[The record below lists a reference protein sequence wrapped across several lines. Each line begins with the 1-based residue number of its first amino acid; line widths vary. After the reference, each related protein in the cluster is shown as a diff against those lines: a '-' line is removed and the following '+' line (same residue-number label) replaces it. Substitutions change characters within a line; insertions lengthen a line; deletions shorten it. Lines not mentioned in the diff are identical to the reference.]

1 MVLFLS
7 FSTLLILVF
16 NLKLSNVLKGSK
28 RLQDF
33 VNGFSFYYE
42 HYIRPNDIDIVKLV
56 GLIRDIRDDPVLI
69 GKFFAIFRAITEM
82 KAKFPETFKDVP
94 ALNCA
99 EPLLDSKKLGT
110 IAFCTPEL
118 GRWST
123 VGGLGVMVDELSQGL
138 AMLGERVVMVSPYYA
153 RNRKGETDYLAKDP
167 IKIVHKMNFDIWAG
181 GFKYIIGVHEGT
193 ANGVQYY
200 FLHNPE
206 IFPHPYPDGD
216 AAYTLRQLVVF
227 ARVKM
232 VVDRVLF
239 IIFLKGMF
247 GIVLS
252 NQRPS

>member
-1 MVLFLS
+1 MYDDSTGLQKICLERAVKRLNTKIENVQTIYSNEIAIMVLFLS
-7 FSTLLILVF
+7 VSTLLTPNF
-16 NLKLSNVLKGSK
+16 NLKLSNVLKSSK

-94 ALNCA
+94 AVNCA

-123 VGGLGVMVDELSQGL
+123 VGGLGVMVDELMAKFGGKEQ
-138 AMLGERVVMVSPYYA
+138 VMIGGMA
-153 RNRKGETDYLAKDP
+153 NLKDP
-167 IKIVHKMNFDIWAG
+167 YG
-181 GFKYIIGVHEGT
+181 GFCAGLIWNLRNKYPYNFW
-193 ANGVQYY
+193 ANPTEFFTG
-200 FLHNPE
+200 
-206 IFPHPYPDGD
+206 
-216 AAYTLRQLVVF
+216 
-227 ARVKM
+227 
-232 VVDRVLF
+232 
-239 IIFLKGMF
+239 IFLY
-247 GIVLS
+247 I
-252 NQRPS
+252 